1 MGKKYYKIKKSTIT
15 WVVGIIL
22 FFVWVYWPVEEGTTF
37 IFEGTTFK
45 FEEGTILTFE
55 INETGKLLTGD
66 VFFDDNYFGFT
77 EGRIFI
83 SPFDDL
89 PKEFTLEGIH
99 EGIKFEI
106 TYKLPKNY
114 LEDGELRVI
123 VTEEELESFDIEK
136 IDSFF
141 GIEEPHW
148 GYMPLT
154 YRIDNCIERQTN
166 LTRLAFEKIEF
177 ETGYIVDFEETS
189 ENPDIL
195 IYCDPTISGNEE
207 LTIAEAFPYVDPYF
221 ENLIAY
227 ADITFYGQGGI
238 CLTGYPA
245 LEVHEILH
253 TFGFEH
259 SPFNQ
264 NIMAPYSADYS
275 RKCETTKID
284 DEYVSCLRYIYSNGE
299 IGECSIKN
307 YMGDSPW
314 II

>member
-37 IFEGTTFK
+37 IFE
-45 FEEGTILTFE
+45 
-55 INETGKLLTGD
+55 INETGEFIDGNIS
-66 VFFDDNYFGFT
+66 FDGHYYGFT
-77 EGRIFI
+77 EEGKIFVNPLDYFP
-83 SPFDDL
+83 SELVF
-89 PKEFTLEGIH
+89 EGIH
-99 EGIKFEI
+99 KGIEFKFIYEF
-106 TYKLPKNY
+106 PEDY
-114 LEDGELRVI
+114 LEWGEIPLL

-136 IDSFF
+136 IDDFLE
-141 GIEEPHW
+141 IKEPHW
-148 GYMPLT
+148 GHMPLT

-177 ETGYIVDFEETS
+177 ETGYIVNFEETS

-195 IYCDPTISGNEE
+195 IYCDPTISGNEDR
-207 LTIAEAFPYVDPYF
+207 TIAEAFPYVDPYF

-227 ADITFYGQGGI
+227 ADITFYGQGGV

-259 SPFNQ
+259 NPFNQ